1 MVVFSVKS
9 EVSVMSEENKNAEQE
24 STTGESFAELLE
36 QSMSVSDRLRPGQK
50 VKATVIGISGD
61 RVYIA
66 LGGKTEGAIAL
77 DEFKDETGAFQV
89 KPGDVVEAA
98 FVSVRDGVRE
108 LTTKMRG
115 GIPAAKMST
124 LRGAFDGSLPVM
136 GDVKREVKGGF
147 EISVEGIRAFC
158 PASQMD
164 LRGGKEGG
172 TYVGQSFPFR
182 ILELSE
188 DGRNIIL
195 SRRAMLEEERQ
206 AKQAEL
212 RSTLEVGKDMTG
224 KIRSIQKFGAFIDL
238 GGIDGLIPVSEL
250 SWNRVDKP
258 EDVLAVGQ
266 EVTARIISIDWDK
279 NRLSLSLK
287 ALQTD
292 PWAAV
297 AEKYQVGG
305 KAEGTVVRLT
315 AFGAFVNL
323 EPGLDGL
330 IHISNFGT
338 GKRINHPKEVVSV
351 GQAVEVYIIGVD
363 PAERRISLSMQPLQP
378 KREEVPLPAAGT
390 VVNGTV
396 ESIMPYG
403 VFLKMESGM
412 TGLIP
417 NAEMGTP
424 FGTDHSHAFPVG
436 TAMQVLVLDVDKK
449 QRKVRL
455 SRKAVFEKAEREE
468 LKQYQESVKS
478 EDASS
483 GMGSLG
489 ALLKAKMEEKG
500 MKLS

>member
-1 MVVFSVKS
+1 
-9 EVSVMSEENKNAEQE
+9 MSEENKSAEQE
-24 STTGESFAELLE
+24 SNAEESFAELLE
-36 QSMSVSDRLRPGQK
+36 QSMSVSDRLKPGQK

-66 LGGKTEGAIAL
+66 LGGKSEGAIAL
-77 DEFKDETGAFQV
+77 DEFKDESGAVSV

-108 LTTKMRG
+108 LTTKIRG

-124 LRGAFDGSLPVM
+124 LRGAFDGSLPVT

-147 EISVEGIRAFC
+147 EVSIEGTRAFC
-158 PASQMD
+158 PASQID
-164 LRGGKEGG
+164 LRGGREGG
-172 TYVGQSFPFR
+172 LYVGQSFPFR

-195 SRRAMLEEERQ
+195 SRRALLDEERR
-206 AKQAEL
+206 AKQEEL
-212 RSTLEVGKDMTG
+212 KATLEVGKDMTG

-258 EDVLAVGQ
+258 EDVLSVGQ

-287 ALQTD
+287 ALQPD

-297 AEKYQVGG
+297 AAKYVVGG

-363 PAERRISLSMQPLQP
+363 PAERRISLSMQPQVR
-378 KREEVPLPAAGT
+378 KEEVVLPSAGE
-390 VVNGTV
+390 VLGGTV

-403 VFLKMESGM
+403 VFLKLESGV

-436 TAMQVLVLDVDKK
+436 TTIQVLVLDVDKK

-468 LKQYQESVKS
+468 LKQYQDSVKS
-478 EDASS
+478 EDAS

-500 MKLS
+500 FKI

>member
-1 MVVFSVKS
+1 
-9 EVSVMSEENKNAEQE
+9 MSEENKSAEQE
-24 STTGESFAELLE
+24 SKTEESFAELLE
-36 QSMSVSDRLRPGQK
+36 QSMSVSDRLKPGQK

-66 LGGKTEGAIAL
+66 LGGKSEGAIAL
-77 DEFKDETGAFQV
+77 DEFRDETGAVCV

-108 LTTKMRG
+108 LTTKIRG

-124 LRGAFDGSLPVM
+124 LRAAFDGSLAVT

-147 EISVEGIRAFC
+147 EVSIEGIRAFC
-158 PASQMD
+158 PASQID

-172 TYVGQSFPFR
+172 QYVGQSFPFR

-195 SRRAMLEEERQ
+195 SRRALLDEERK

-212 RSTLEVGKDMTG
+212 KATLEVGKDVTG

-258 EDVLAVGQ
+258 DDVLAVGQ
-266 EVTARIISIDWDK
+266 EVTARIISIDWEK

-287 ALQTD
+287 ALQPD

-297 AEKYQVGG
+297 AAKYAVGG

-338 GKRINHPKEVVSV
+338 GKRINHPKEVVTV

-363 PAERRISLSMQPLQP
+363 PAERRISLSLQP
-378 KREEVPLPAAGT
+378 QVKQAKKEDIALPAAGE
-390 VVNGTV
+390 VLNGTV

-403 VFLKMESGM
+403 VFLKLESGV

-436 TAMQVLVLDVDKK
+436 TAIQVLVVDVDKK

-468 LKQYQESVKS
+468 LKQYQDSVKS
-478 EDASS
+478 EDAS

-500 MKLS
+500 MKL